1 MSCEVMTEIIDLLLT
16 LSQDVKDLK
25 ARIEL
30 LRQSRAEVL
39 KDTWID
45 NQDVLQTLHISKR
58 TLQTLRTNGTL
69 PYSKVKGKFYY
80 RVADIEQ
87 LLQDNYY
94 NHNFK
99 QDGNK

>member
-1 MSCEVMTEIIDLLLT
+1 MTEIIDLLLT

-99 QDGNK
+99 LDGNK

>member
-1 MSCEVMTEIIDLLLT
+1 MTEIIDLILA
-16 LSQDVKDLK
+16 LSQDIKDLK
-25 ARIEL
+25 ARVEL

-69 PYSKVKGKFYY
+69 PYSKIKGKFYY

>member
-1 MSCEVMTEIIDLLLT
+1 MTEIFDLILA
-16 LSQDVKDLK
+16 LSQDIKDLK

-69 PYSKVKGKFYY
+69 PYSKVKGKFNY

>member
-1 MSCEVMTEIIDLLLT
+1 MTEIIDLLLT

-87 LLQDNYY
+87 LLQYNYY

>member
-1 MSCEVMTEIIDLLLT
+1 MTEIIDLLLV
-16 LSQDVKDLK
+16 LSQEIKDLK

-30 LRQSRAEVL
+30 LRYSRAEVL

-58 TLQTLRTNGTL
+58 TLQSLRDNGTL

-80 RVADIEQ
+80 KVSDVEQ

-99 QDGNK
+99 QDGSK

>member
-1 MSCEVMTEIIDLLLT
+1 MTEIIDLILA
-16 LSQDVKDLK
+16 LSQDIKDLK

>member
-1 MSCEVMTEIIDLLLT
+1 MTEIIDLLLT
-16 LSQDVKDLK
+16 LSQEIKDIK

>member
-1 MSCEVMTEIIDLLLT
+1 MTEIIDLLLA
-16 LSQDVKDLK
+16 LSQEIKDIK

-30 LRQSRAEVL
+30 LRNTRAEVL

-45 NQDVLQTLHISKR
+45 NQDVLHTLHISKR
-58 TLQTLRTNGTL
+58 TLQTLRDNGTL

-80 RVADIEQ
+80 KVSDVEQ

-99 QDGNK
+99 QDGSK

>member
-1 MSCEVMTEIIDLLLT
+1 MTEIIDLILN
-16 LSQDVKDLK
+16 LSQEIKDLK

-58 TLQTLRTNGTL
+58 TLQTFRDNGTL
-69 PYSKVKGKFYY
+69 PYSKIQGKFYY
-80 RVADIEQ
+80 KVSDLEQ

-94 NHNFK
+94 NHNFNQHGSK
-99 QDGNK
+99 

>member
-1 MSCEVMTEIIDLLLT
+1 MTEIIDLLLT
-16 LSQDVKDLK
+16 LSQEIKDIK

-30 LRQSRAEVL
+30 LQISRAEVL

-58 TLQTLRTNGTL
+58 TLQTFRTNGTL
-69 PYSKVKGKFYY
+69 PYSKVQGKFYY
-80 RVADIEQ
+80 KVSDVEQ

-99 QDGNK
+99 CNGNK

>member
-1 MSCEVMTEIIDLLLT
+1 MTEIIDLLLA
-16 LSQDVKDLK
+16 LSQEIKDLK

-30 LRQSRAEVL
+30 LRHSRAEVL
-39 KDTWID
+39 KDSWID

-58 TLQTLRTNGTL
+58 TLQTFRDNGTL

-80 RVADIEQ
+80 KVSDVEQ

-99 QDGNK
+99 RDGSK

>member
-1 MSCEVMTEIIDLLLT
+1 MTEIIDLILA
-16 LSQDVKDLK
+16 LSQDIKDLK

-30 LRQSRAEVL
+30 LRHSRAEVL

-45 NQDVLQTLHISKR
+45 NQGVLQTLHISKR

-80 RVADIEQ
+80 KVADIEQ

>member
-1 MSCEVMTEIIDLLLT
+1 MTEIIDLLLA
-16 LSQDVKDLK
+16 LSQEIKDLK

-30 LRQSRAEVL
+30 LRHTRAEVL

-58 TLQTLRTNGTL
+58 TLQTFRDNGTL

-80 RVADIEQ
+80 KVSDVEQ

-99 QDGNK
+99 QDGSK

>member
-1 MSCEVMTEIIDLLLT
+1 MTEIIDLLLA
-16 LSQDVKDLK
+16 LSQEIKDLK

-30 LRQSRAEVL
+30 LRHSRAEVL

-45 NQDVLQTLHISKR
+45 NQNVLQTLHISKR
-58 TLQTLRTNGTL
+58 TLQTFRDNGTL

-80 RVADIEQ
+80 KVSDVEQ

-99 QDGNK
+99 RDGSK

>member
-1 MSCEVMTEIIDLLLT
+1 MTEIIDLLLA
-16 LSQDVKDLK
+16 LSQEIKDLK

-30 LRQSRAEVL
+30 LRNSRAEVL

-58 TLQTLRTNGTL
+58 TLQTFRDNGTL

-80 RVADIEQ
+80 KVSDVEQ

-99 QDGNK
+99 RDGSK

>member
-1 MSCEVMTEIIDLLLT
+1 MTEIIDLILA
-16 LSQDVKDLK
+16 LSQDIKDLK

-58 TLQTLRTNGTL
+58 TLQTFRTNGIL
-69 PYSKVKGKFYY
+69 PYSKIKGKFYY
-80 RVADIEQ
+80 KVADIEQ

-99 QDGNK
+99 YNGGK

>member
-1 MSCEVMTEIIDLLLT
+1 MTEIIDLLLS
-16 LSQDVKDLK
+16 LSQEIKDLK